1 MADQKAIQNKI
12 KTVGNIKKMTAA
24 MEMIA
29 RTKMKKA
36 VDGVLSV
43 RPYALYAQELL
54 MHLSADKT
62 LRSPYL
68 SNGAG
73 EKTLLVVIASDKGL
87 CGGYNANVNR
97 LLRSYLN
104 ENSHF
109 SKTKTIEVLAL
120 GKRSILEAK
129 KLGLKTIA
137 EYRDVPDKVS
147 SEYVAE
153 ISKELRKAFR
163 SGEYKKVEAIYTD
176 YVSSFSQ
183 KAQTRTVLPVSVE
196 GVTEIIEKGA
206 FGSEK
211 HEELVKEKHFGMY
224 LLEPSAETILDI
236 IVPRLVDI
244 SVLHSILES
253 KASEESMRM
262 FAMKNATENAK
273 ELQDDL
279 TLSYNRA
286 RQQGITQEIAEIAAG
301 ADALS

>member
-12 KTVGNIKKMTAA
+12 KTVGNIRKITSA

-62 LRSPYL
+62 LESPYL
-68 SNGAG
+68 SSGKG
-73 EKTLLVVIASDKGL
+73 EKILLVVIASDKGL

-97 LLRSYLN
+97 LLKAYLA
-104 ENSHF
+104 ENQNV
-109 SKTKTIEVLAL
+109 EVLAM
-120 GKRSILEAK
+120 GKRAILEAK

-137 EYRDVPDKVS
+137 EYKDVPDKVS
-147 SEYVAE
+147 SEYVSE

-163 SGEYKKVEAIYTD
+163 SGEFKKVEAIYTD

-183 KAQTRTVLPVSVE
+183 KAQTRTILPVSVK
-196 GVTEIIEKGA
+196 GVTEIIEKAA

-211 HEELVKEKHFGMY
+211 KEELNDGEGFGMY
-224 LLEPSAETILDI
+224 LLEPNVETILNTV
-236 IVPRLVDI
+236 VPRLVDV

-301 ADALS
+301 AEALG

>member
-1 MADQKAIQNKI
+1 MADQKAIQSKI

-54 MHLSADKT
+54 MHLSADQT
-62 LRSPYL
+62 LESPYL
-68 SNGAG
+68 SKGAG

-97 LLRSYLN
+97 LLRFYIS
-104 ENSHF
+104 ENNN
-109 SKTKTIEVLAL
+109 IEVLAL
-120 GKRSILEAK
+120 GKRAILEAK
-129 KLGLKTIA
+129 KLGIKTIA

-153 ISKELRKAFR
+153 ISKVLRKAFR
-163 SGEYKKVEAIYTD
+163 SGEYQKVEAIYTD

-183 KAQTRTVLPVSVE
+183 KAQTRTILPVSVK
-196 GVTEIIEKGA
+196 GVSEIIEKAA
-206 FGSEK
+206 FGAEK
-211 HEELVKEKHFGMY
+211 REELNDGDGFSMY
-224 LLEPSAETILDI
+224 LLEPSVEAILNTV
-236 IVPRLVDI
+236 VPMLVDVSI
-244 SVLHSILES
+244 LHSILES

-273 ELQDDL
+273 ELQNDL

-286 RQQGITQEIAEIAAG
+286 RQQSITQEIAEIAAG